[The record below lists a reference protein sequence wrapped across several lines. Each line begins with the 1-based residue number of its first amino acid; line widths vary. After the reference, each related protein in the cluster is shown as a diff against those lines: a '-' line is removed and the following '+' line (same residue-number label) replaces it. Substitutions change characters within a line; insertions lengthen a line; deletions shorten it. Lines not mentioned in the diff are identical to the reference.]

1 MQPAHRRQDRGNSV
15 GALHPEKVLSKAFRT
30 RVRFPPPPPKRKG
43 RTSVRPFLFAS
54 MGYWSEPASTPRQWI
69 WRRRASSAGLDSR
82 LHFFAPLFLFMAM
95 LPNRTC
101 LHRVSDGYGGVSRR
115 RRVSIPLKLH
125 SVLILL
131 SNRIPLN
138 RFIQYIHIHINPRM
152 QRSSK
157 FQNEALQAHSRRF
170 IILHFNH
177 NINAK

>member
-43 RTSVRPFLFAS
+43 RTSVRPFLFAP
-54 MGYWSEPASTPRQWI
+54 MTHWSEPASARQQWI
-69 WRRRASSAGLDSR
+69 WRRRAPSAGLDSR
-82 LHFFAPLFLFMAM
+82 LHFCAPLFLFMAM